1 MRYDHVLRSIKSP
14 DSSPTIPG
22 KWIRKPSTIDRVKH
36 RRWSRADDALLS
48 SERSSHDGIRKN
60 FVQKSSIFLWFP
72 GYFKA
77 ANHR

>member
-14 DSSPTIPG
+14 DSSQTIPG

-60 FVQKSSIFLWFP
+60 FVQKSSIFYDFRDILRP
-72 GYFKA
+72 P
-77 ANHR
+77 NHR